1 MGCIRLVGGS
11 TELRKAKLGW
21 IVVGEFIRTTRR
33 AAATCNVIT
42 NNLEQQI
49 SKFWELEERPIK
61 RHLSREE
68 RDCENHYTQHTRRDA
83 DSGRY
88 AVRLPFKDNLGELGE
103 SYSIASKRFLSL
115 ERQLNRNP
123 QVKEQY
129 TAFLKEYQEL
139 GHMSAVDS
147 ESLDGFF
154 LPHHAVTKA
163 DSLTTK
169 IRVVTR

>member
-123 QVKEQY
+123 QVKEQCSLKNIRSWATCRPSTPSHLTVFSY
-129 TAFLKEYQEL
+129 PTMPSRKQTALLRRY
-139 GHMSAVDS
+139 
-147 ESLDGFF
+147 ES
-154 LPHHAVTKA
+154 
-163 DSLTTK
+163 
-169 IRVVTR
+169 